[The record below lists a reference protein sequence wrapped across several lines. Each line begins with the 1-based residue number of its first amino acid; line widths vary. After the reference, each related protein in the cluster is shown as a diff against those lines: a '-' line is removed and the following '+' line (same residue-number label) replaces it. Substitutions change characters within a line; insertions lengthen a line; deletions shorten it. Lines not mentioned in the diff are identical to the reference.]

1 MICLTVYIAK
11 DNWQLLL
18 QIRSVKPSFLPR
30 YLKFLSALES
40 SNYLK
45 LMRAFSKSD
54 SNNNMLRLT
63 WGNAGSYLGGFLPYS
78 YLYFTSDY

>member
-1 MICLTVYIAK
+1 MKAKIDMKTQKPLCFSGLQSSIFVICVTDYIVK

-30 YLKFLSALES
+30 DLKFLSALES

-45 LMRAFSKSD
+45 LVMPTILF
-54 SNNNMLRLT
+54 
-63 WGNAGSYLGGFLPYS
+63 W
-78 YLYFTSDY
+78 